1 MKRRYERAIGAEPRR
16 STAAAR
22 LTEKGCKPMAWR
34 YQPVFTEHDGQPFF
48 SVCELYFNDAGKLE
62 RWTHCPAVTPN
73 GDSIEELTAKVILMM
88 TDVLSWKPVQFS
100 DLRPGMALERVL
112 SMDDRRKL
120 ADAIEHSADAFRRVP
135 PPADHSSAAPERR

>member
-1 MKRRYERAIGAEPRR
+1 
-16 STAAAR
+16 
-22 LTEKGCKPMAWR
+22 MAWR

-48 SVCELYFNDAGKLE
+48 SVCELYFDDAGRLE

-73 GDSIEELTAKVILMM
+73 GNSIEELTAKVIRMM
-88 TDVLSWKPVQFS
+88 TDVLAWKPVRFS

-120 ADAIEHSADAFRRVP
+120 ADAIEHSADAFRP
-135 PPADHSSAAPERR
+135 CRRRPITLQPLRSGGD